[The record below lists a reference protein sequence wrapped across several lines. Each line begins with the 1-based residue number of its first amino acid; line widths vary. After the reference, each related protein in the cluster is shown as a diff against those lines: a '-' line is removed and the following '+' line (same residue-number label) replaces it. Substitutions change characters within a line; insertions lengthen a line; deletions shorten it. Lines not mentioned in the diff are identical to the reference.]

1 MASGSAKKMTTMAPL
16 VFQDDNK
23 ISFTEAEMRRYTR
36 YFRNIAWLAKVK
48 RHRLADILEVIA
60 NIMYWQTEAKK
71 YTFSKGFINYL
82 LRYQIPFKKLAAEY
96 RKEKR
101 GPAPPPMIDGQSKDD
116 MKIEAQY

>member
-23 ISFTEAEMRRYTR
+23 ISFTEAEMRKYTR
-36 YFRNIAWLAKVK
+36 YFKNIARLAKVK
-48 RHRLADILEVIA
+48 RHRLADILEVVA

-101 GPAPPPMIDGQSKDD
+101 GPAPPPVINGQSKDD